1 MLKVVMPT
9 ATTAL
14 IATITPNKAIWL
26 SPTSCSTIT
35 TTISI
40 LVLNPSDPMMNPSN
54 SSLGSDGYS
63 APLLLLSCWLLP
75 MMLMA
80 SQNSMFKFNI
90 RQIKMFIATSLVLQ
104 LAILMAFMAMDLMLF
119 YITFEST
126 LIPTL
131 VIISRWGTQL
141 ARLSAGTYFLFYT
154 ITSSIP
160 LMMGILVIQAVK
172 GTIFMPILQLIQ
184 TTYNNP
190 WASMLLW
197 LSTLMAFLTKTPLY
211 GLHLWLPKA
220 HVEAPIAGSMVLA
233 AVLLKL
239 GGYGMLRVTNMLT
252 TQNNTAYM
260 PLLCLTLWGALAAGL
275 ICLRQGDL
283 KSLIAYSSIG
293 HMALVTATIL
303 TRDRLAPT
311 GAMILMVA
319 HGLTSSML
327 FCLANFNYERT
338 GTRTLVA
345 LQGLQLTS
353 PLLTA
358 WWFLACST
366 NMALPPTINLSGE
379 LTIITSLFS
388 WLDITVFLTGL
399 SAFATTTYTLYMFS
413 STQQGTLPSNIKP
426 SFPAQTREHL
436 LMLLHLLPS
445 AGLATNPKLVSPR

>member
-1 MLKVVMPT
+1 MLKILMPT
-9 ATTAL
+9 ATTTL
-14 IATITPNKAIWL
+14 IASFIPNKTIWL
-26 SPTSCSTIT
+26 SSTSCTTIT

-40 LVLNPSDPMMNPSN
+40 LTLNPSDHMMNPS
-54 SSLGSDGYS
+54 SPSLGSDGYS
-63 APLLLLSCWLLP
+63 TPLMLLSCWLLP

-80 SQNSMFKFNI
+80 SQNLMSKFTA

-104 LAILMAFMAMDLMLF
+104 LALLMAFMAMDLMLF

-141 ARLSAGTYFLFYT
+141 ARLNAGTYFLFYT

-160 LMMGILVIQAVK
+160 LMIGILTVQNAK
-172 GTIFMPILQLIQ
+172 GTLLMPILQLVP
-184 TTYNNP
+184 TTNENP
-190 WASMLLW
+190 WANTLLW
-197 LSTLMAFLTKTPLY
+197 LSTLLAFLTKTPLY

-239 GGYGMLRVTNMLT
+239 GGYGMLRVTNLLT
-252 TQNNTAYM
+252 TQDNTAYM
-260 PLLCLTLWGALAAGL
+260 PLLTLALWGALAAGL

-303 TRDRLAPT
+303 TRDQLAPT

-338 GTRTLVA
+338 GTRTLIA

-379 LTIITSLFS
+379 LTLITSLFS
-388 WLDITVFLTGL
+388 WLDITAFLTGL
-399 SAFATTTYTLYMFS
+399 NAFATTTYTLYMFS
-413 STQQGTLPSNIKP
+413 STQQGTLPTNIKP
-426 SFPAQTREHL
+426 SSPFQTREHL
-436 LMLLHLLPS
+436 LMFLHLLPS
-445 AGLATNPKLVSPR
+445 AGLATNPKLTSPQ